1 MLNRLLLF
9 VMAAC
14 LGTLFLKM
22 ELPIPYLLGGIF
34 AAVACKIAG
43 SPVTWPKNWR
53 ELGLLVAGYGI
64 GRNFTADTWEKMT
77 HQTFGVLEAT
87 LIAVAVAVLIA
98 WWTARHTSANLI
110 SCVMGIMPGGL
121 TQMMLMS
128 EDDPRA
134 DANVVVVMQTLR
146 LVGVIVAVPFLVI
159 HGLGAQVMQ
168 NNAIVQTTDGTH
180 WLILVPLSF
189 LGAFVATKLKV
200 PTPRLLGPILATA
213 AGAYFWGSLQP
224 VPGLL
229 MMLAQVSIGL
239 YMGVMLDPKKLS
251 ATKELMPYIFSGIVL
266 MIGVS
271 VVVAWSLS
279 ERYGFS
285 LVTAFLAMA
294 PGGIAEMCL
303 AGMSMGEDVSIIL
316 TYQLVRLLFLNICVP
331 LGITMYFKNKSLD

>member
-9 VMAAC
+9 IMAAC

-34 AAVACKIAG
+34 AAVACKVAG
-43 SPVTWPKNWR
+43 LSVTWPKNWR
-53 ELGLLVAGYGI
+53 EVALLVTGYGI
-64 GRNFTADTWEKMT
+64 GRNFTADTWNKMT

-87 LIAVAVAVLIA
+87 LIAVAVAVVIA

-159 HGLGAQVMQ
+159 HGLGAQVIQGGVTVAATSGM
-168 NNAIVQTTDGTH
+168 H
-180 WLILVPLSF
+180 WLIMLPLSF
-189 LGAFVATKLKV
+189 LGAFLATKFNV

-213 AGAYFWGSLQP
+213 ADSYFLGSLQP
-224 VPGLL
+224 VPDLL
-229 MMLAQVSIGL
+229 MMAAQVSIGL
-239 YMGVMLDPKKLS
+239 YMGVMLEPKKLS
-251 ATKELMPYIFSGIVL
+251 ATRELMPYIFCGIVL

-271 VVVAWSLS
+271 VVVAWSMS
-279 ERYGFS
+279 DRYGFS
-285 LVTAFLAMA
+285 LITAFLAMA

-303 AGMSMGEDVSIIL
+303 AGMSIGEDVSIIL

-331 LGITMYFKNKSLD
+331 LGINLYFKNKITG

>member
-1 MLNRLLLF
+1 
-9 VMAAC
+9 
-14 LGTLFLKM
+14 
-22 ELPIPYLLGGIF
+22 
-34 AAVACKIAG
+34 
-43 SPVTWPKNWR
+43 
-53 ELGLLVAGYGI
+53 
-64 GRNFTADTWEKMT
+64 
-77 HQTFGVLEAT
+77 
-87 LIAVAVAVLIA
+87 
-98 WWTARHTSANLI
+98 
-110 SCVMGIMPGGL
+110 MGIMPGGL

-213 AGAYFWGSLQP
+213 AGSYFWGSLQP

>member
-146 LVGVIVAVPFLVI
+146 LVGVIVAVPFLVM
-159 HGLGAQVMQ
+159 HFLDAKMVGTTASLAVNDGLSYWYILPAA
-168 NNAIVQTTDGTH
+168 AIGGIIADKMK
-180 WLILVPLSF
+180 IS
-189 LGAFVATKLKV
+189 
-200 PTPRLLGPILATA
+200 TPYLMAPIIIAMA
-213 AGAYFWGSLQP
+213 ASLQLGTLNNIDP
-224 VPGLL
+224 V
-229 MMLAQVSIGL
+229 
-239 YMGVMLDPKKLS
+239 
-251 ATKELMPYIFSGIVL
+251 
-266 MIGVS
+266 
-271 VVVAWSLS
+271 
-279 ERYGFS
+279 
-285 LVTAFLAMA
+285 
-294 PGGIAEMCL
+294 
-303 AGMSMGEDVSIIL
+303 
-316 TYQLVRLLFLNICVP
+316 
-331 LGITMYFKNKSLD
+331 

>member
-134 DANVVVVMQTLR
+134 DANVVVVMQHSEAGRRYCSSTISGNPWFRCSGYAKQCYCSDNRRYALAYSCP
-146 LVGVIVAVPFLVI
+146 IVVFRRFCC
-159 HGLGAQVMQ
+159 
-168 NNAIVQTTDGTH
+168 D
-180 WLILVPLSF
+180 
-189 LGAFVATKLKV
+189 
-200 PTPRLLGPILATA
+200 
-213 AGAYFWGSLQP
+213 
-224 VPGLL
+224 
-229 MMLAQVSIGL
+229 
-239 YMGVMLDPKKLS
+239 
-251 ATKELMPYIFSGIVL
+251 
-266 MIGVS
+266 
-271 VVVAWSLS
+271 
-279 ERYGFS
+279 
-285 LVTAFLAMA
+285 
-294 PGGIAEMCL
+294 
-303 AGMSMGEDVSIIL
+303 
-316 TYQLVRLLFLNICVP
+316 
-331 LGITMYFKNKSLD
+331 

>member
-9 VMAAC
+9 IMAIC
-14 LGTLFLKM
+14 VGTLFLKM
-22 ELPIPYLLGGIF
+22 ELPIPYLLGGIT
-34 AAVACKIAG
+34 AAVSCKLAG
-43 SPVTWPKNWR
+43 TSVTWPKGWR

-64 GRNFTADTWEKMT
+64 GRNFTADTWDKLT
-77 HQTFGVLEAT
+77 HQTFGVMEAT
-87 LIAVAVAVLIA
+87 LLSVTVALVIA

-128 EDDPRA
+128 EEDPRA
-134 DANVVVVMQTLR
+134 DANVVIAMQTLR

-159 HGLGAQVMQ
+159 HGLGAQVL
-168 NNAIVQTTDGTH
+168 ADGTVCQVVGGIH
-180 WLILVPLSF
+180 WAILIPLSF
-189 LGAFVATKLKV
+189 LGAFIATKLKI
-200 PTPRLLGPILATA
+200 PTPRLLGPILASA
-213 AGAYFWGSLQP
+213 VGSYFLGDLQP
-224 VPGLL
+224 VPDIL
-229 MMLAQVSIGL
+229 MLTAQISIGL
-239 YMGVMLDPKKLS
+239 YMGIMLEPKKLV
-251 ATKELMPYIFSGIVL
+251 ATRELMPYIFGGIIL

-271 VVVAWSLS
+271 IAVAWSLS

-303 AGMSMGEDVSIIL
+303 AGMSMGENVSIIL

-331 LGITMYFKNKSLD
+331 LGIKMYFKRKSAN

>member
-1 MLNRLLLF
+1 MAQKALFKRELGLDDSRIMTYSVTQNTMRSELDRADHDGTGRALLSEGNMLNRLLLF

-22 ELPIPYLLGGIF
+22 ELPIPYLLGRHF

-128 EDDPRA
+128 EDDQGLTQ
-134 DANVVVVMQTLR
+134 MLLSLCR
-146 LVGVIVAVPFLVI
+146 L
-159 HGLGAQVMQ
+159 
-168 NNAIVQTTDGTH
+168 
-180 WLILVPLSF
+180 
-189 LGAFVATKLKV
+189 
-200 PTPRLLGPILATA
+200 
-213 AGAYFWGSLQP
+213 
-224 VPGLL
+224 
-229 MMLAQVSIGL
+229 
-239 YMGVMLDPKKLS
+239 
-251 ATKELMPYIFSGIVL
+251 
-266 MIGVS
+266 
-271 VVVAWSLS
+271 
-279 ERYGFS
+279 
-285 LVTAFLAMA
+285 
-294 PGGIAEMCL
+294 
-303 AGMSMGEDVSIIL
+303 
-316 TYQLVRLLFLNICVP
+316 
-331 LGITMYFKNKSLD
+331 

>member
-128 EDDPRA
+128 ED
-134 DANVVVVMQTLR
+134 VQGLTQMLLSLCR
-146 LVGVIVAVPFLVI
+146 L
-159 HGLGAQVMQ
+159 
-168 NNAIVQTTDGTH
+168 
-180 WLILVPLSF
+180 
-189 LGAFVATKLKV
+189 
-200 PTPRLLGPILATA
+200 
-213 AGAYFWGSLQP
+213 
-224 VPGLL
+224 
-229 MMLAQVSIGL
+229 
-239 YMGVMLDPKKLS
+239 
-251 ATKELMPYIFSGIVL
+251 
-266 MIGVS
+266 
-271 VVVAWSLS
+271 
-279 ERYGFS
+279 
-285 LVTAFLAMA
+285 
-294 PGGIAEMCL
+294 
-303 AGMSMGEDVSIIL
+303 
-316 TYQLVRLLFLNICVP
+316 
-331 LGITMYFKNKSLD
+331 

>member
-9 VMAAC
+9 ILAAC
-14 LGTLFLKM
+14 LGTIFLKM
-22 ELPIPYLLGGIF
+22 ELPIPYLMGGI
-34 AAVACKIAG
+34 AASVACKLAG
-43 SPVTWPKNWR
+43 PAVSWPKGWR

-64 GRNFTADTWEKMT
+64 GRNFTAHTWEQMV
-77 HQTFGVLEAT
+77 QQSFGVLEAT
-87 LIAVAVAVLIA
+87 LIAVAVSVVIA

-128 EDDPRA
+128 EEDPRA

-159 HGLGAQVMQ
+159 HGLGAHVLTSDDLVPMTGG
-168 NNAIVQTTDGTH
+168 IH
-180 WLILVPLSF
+180 WLIIVPLSF
-189 LGAFVATKLKV
+189 LGAFAATKLHI

-213 AGAYFWGSLQP
+213 AGSYFLGGLQP

-229 MMLAQVSIGL
+229 MLVAQVSIGI
-239 YMGVMLDPKKLS
+239 YMGMMLEPKKLA
-251 ATKELMPYIFSGIVL
+251 ATRELMPYIFGGIIL

-271 VVVAWSLS
+271 VLVSCSLS
-279 ERYGFS
+279 DRYGFS
-285 LVTAFLAMA
+285 LITAFLAMA

-303 AGMSMGEDVSIIL
+303 AGMSMGEDVSVIL
-316 TYQLVRLLFLNICVP
+316 TYQLVRLMFLNICVP
-331 LGITMYFKNKSLD
+331 LAITAYFKKKAVI

>member
-213 AGAYFWGSLQP
+213 AGSYFWYRFDDWCQCCCCLVPVRTVWVFFSNRFFSNGSRRNC
-224 VPGLL
+224 GN
-229 MMLAQVSIGL
+229 VSGWNEYGRRCFNHSYLPIST
-239 YMGVMLDPKKLS
+239 V
-251 ATKELMPYIFSGIVL
+251 IVFEYL
-266 MIGVS
+266 RSFGNHYV
-271 VVVAWSLS
+271 
-279 ERYGFS
+279 F
-285 LVTAFLAMA
+285 
-294 PGGIAEMCL
+294 
-303 AGMSMGEDVSIIL
+303 
-316 TYQLVRLLFLNICVP
+316 
-331 LGITMYFKNKSLD
+331 

>member
-77 HQTFGVLEAT
+77 LQTFGVLEAT

-213 AGAYFWGSLQP
+213 AGSYFWGSLQP

>member
-159 HGLGAQVMQ
+159 HGTGYAKQCYCSDNRRYALAYSCP
-168 NNAIVQTTDGTH
+168 IVVFRRFCCD
-180 WLILVPLSF
+180 
-189 LGAFVATKLKV
+189 
-200 PTPRLLGPILATA
+200 
-213 AGAYFWGSLQP
+213 
-224 VPGLL
+224 
-229 MMLAQVSIGL
+229 
-239 YMGVMLDPKKLS
+239 
-251 ATKELMPYIFSGIVL
+251 
-266 MIGVS
+266 
-271 VVVAWSLS
+271 
-279 ERYGFS
+279 
-285 LVTAFLAMA
+285 
-294 PGGIAEMCL
+294 
-303 AGMSMGEDVSIIL
+303 
-316 TYQLVRLLFLNICVP
+316 
-331 LGITMYFKNKSLD
+331 

>member
-98 WWTARHTSANLI
+98 WWTARHTS
-110 SCVMGIMPGGL
+110 
-121 TQMMLMS
+121 

-213 AGAYFWGSLQP
+213 AGSYFWGSLQP